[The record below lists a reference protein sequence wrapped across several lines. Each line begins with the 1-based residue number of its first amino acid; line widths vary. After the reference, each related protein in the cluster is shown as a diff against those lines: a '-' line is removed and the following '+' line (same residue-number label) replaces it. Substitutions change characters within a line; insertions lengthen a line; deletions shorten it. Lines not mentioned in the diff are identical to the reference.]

1 MSIEK
6 VLRGSPKPKD
16 SNANSLKGSISMNI
30 YKSTRAMPY
39 VYMCVHKNTGEFYI
53 GYRSKNV
60 KLNKTS
66 DIDFPT
72 YKTSSKIVRTN
83 FDNFNWIVLAEFFT
97 ENAAYDYEQYLINEH
112 WEDPL
117 LINKT
122 CHYNKSRF
130 RHCGG
135 TPCSEETKRKISLSN
150 KTKLAGISKSDEFK
164 EKISK
169 ATKGR
174 RHSQETKDKI
184 AAIVSEHHKHK
195 LTQTNKGK
203 TLTDEH
209 KRKISNAKK
218 ERDKLRPVSDET
230 RRKISETLR
239 NKKSVFG

>member
-1 MSIEK
+1 
-6 VLRGSPKPKD
+6 
-16 SNANSLKGSISMNI
+16 MNI

-66 DIDFPT
+66 DTDFPT

-83 FDNFNWIVLAEFFT
+83 FDNFDWIILAEFFT
-97 ENAAYDYEQYLINEH
+97 ENAAYDHEQYLINEH
-112 WEDPL
+112 WGDPL
-117 LINKT
+117 LINRT

-130 RHCGG
+130 KYCGG

-150 KTKLAGISKSDEFK
+150 KTKLIGITRSDEFK

-174 RHSQETKDKI
+174 HHSQETKDKI
-184 AAIVSEHHKHK
+184 AAIVSKHHKQNPRKWSEEAKHK
-195 LTQTNKGK
+195 LSQSNKGK

-209 KRKISNAKK
+209 KRKISDAKK
-218 ERDKLRPVSDET
+218 ERDRLRPVSDET
-230 RRKISETLR
+230 KRKISETLR
-239 NKKSVFG
+239 NKKSVLS